1 MFKEFDSSTLE
12 QWNSLTE
19 EQRNKA
25 INEGD
30 VQVAVDIEIKV
41 ESHQRIVEEHKYYQ
55 VCSYGNYRLINN
67 IIVLKATEKETF
79 FSINNDSA
87 NNVSIKTNEEKE
99 FEIGKS
105 PYTTKYRIKV
115 SNIKYGQALEL

>member
-12 QWNSLTE
+12 QWNSLTK

-87 NNVSIKTNEEKE
+87 NSVSIKTNEEKE

>member
-1 MFKEFDSSTLE
+1 MFKEFESSTLE

-67 IIVLKATEKETF
+67 IIVLKITEKETF

-105 PYTTKYRIKV
+105 PYATKYRIKV